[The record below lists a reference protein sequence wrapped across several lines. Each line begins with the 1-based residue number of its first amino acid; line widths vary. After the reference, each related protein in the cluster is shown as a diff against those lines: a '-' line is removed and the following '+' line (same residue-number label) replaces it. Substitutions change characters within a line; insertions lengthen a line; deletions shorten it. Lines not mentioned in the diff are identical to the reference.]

1 MREAISWLMKV
12 PALPESNK
20 IRTSLESIN
29 PLSLNV
35 LFFLLAEETG
45 CNYSAGLTAITT
57 CPPEPQNPLQK
68 NCNPAPNL
76 TEQHP
81 ITPKLYEE
89 VLE

>member
-35 LFFLLAEETG
+35 LFFLLAEEIG
-45 CNYSAGLTAITT
+45 CNCSTGLTAITT
-57 CPPEPQNPLQK
+57 CPLS
-68 NCNPAPNL
+68 L
-76 TEQHP
+76 RILFRRTV
-81 ITPKLYEE
+81 IL
-89 VLE
+89 LLI